1 MVCEGESS
9 RVCRCFAEGESELN
23 EREVGERE
31 RKRRRRRRM
40 KTAKDS
46 RGMEKGGRLRTETD
60 GRRRSGVEEGK
71 VEEWFTCIASIA
83 PAQGQGVCE
92 TEDQTGSGPPS
103 FQFPAPCPLSLSLYS
118 CLLLLPSH
126 PNLFQLLSF
135 FVAQRVDLALR
146 HDETVSLS
154 ITLRL
159 RSWICWR
166 VGWIRL
172 GGYYRF
178 SDVRGWRRFH
188 LFRYEGTYIY
198 VFKENWRSGR
208 VIVHIDKVNALALHP
223 FHPIS

>member
-1 MVCEGESS
+1 MNAKSRWKCWGKERGTKREIRMVCEGESS

-118 CLLLLPSH
+118 RLLLLPSQ
-126 PNLFQLLSF
+126 PLPASLLFRSAACGSRVASWQNSLSLCHSSTEI
-135 FVAQRVDLALR
+135 VDLLESWM
-146 HDETVSLS
+146 DTV
-154 ITLRL
+154 
-159 RSWICWR
+159 
-166 VGWIRL
+166 
-172 GGYYRF
+172 
-178 SDVRGWRRFH
+178 
-188 LFRYEGTYIY
+188 
-198 VFKENWRSGR
+198 GR
-208 VIVHIDKVNALALHP
+208 IL
-223 FHPIS
+223 

>member
-1 MVCEGESS
+1 
-9 RVCRCFAEGESELN
+9 
-23 EREVGERE
+23 
-31 RKRRRRRRM
+31 M

-118 CLLLLPSH
+118 RLLLLPSH

-154 ITLRL
+154 L
-159 RSWICWR
+159 S
-166 VGWIRL
+166 
-172 GGYYRF
+172 
-178 SDVRGWRRFH
+178 
-188 LFRYEGTYIY
+188 LF
-198 VFKENWRSGR
+198 
-208 VIVHIDKVNALALHP
+208 D
-223 FHPIS
+223 